1 MRHKYIVVIL
11 GLVLLVIAPQTFA
24 QNLVQNGSFES
35 GDFTGWGGTLTGMDV
50 VSGNWDTY
58 TGAQDG
64 TYYAVMGAV
73 GGDGTL
79 TQTITDTAGASYT
92 FSFWMAA
99 QGDANSDFSVYWDG
113 TLLLNLTDPNTE
125 SQWTQFSYQVTGTGS
140 DTIEFAARDD
150 PAYIAVDNVSVT
162 PAATTPEPS
171 SLMLMG
177 TGLLAFGGIIRRK
190 LF

>member
-1 MRHKYIVVIL
+1 MRLKYLVVIL

-35 GDFTGWGGTLTGMDV
+35 GDFTGWSGDQLGMLVTSGG
-50 VSGNWDTY
+50 WDSY

-79 TQTITDTAGASYT
+79 TQAITDTAGASYK

-99 QGDANSDFSVYWDG
+99 QGDENSDFNVYWDG
-113 TLLLNLTDPNTE
+113 TLLLSLTNPDTG

-140 DTIEFAARDD
+140 DTIQFAVRDD

-162 PAATTPEPS
+162 PNTTAPEPG

-177 TGLLAFGGIIRRK
+177 TGILALGGVVRRK